1 MFPGRKVTALI
12 NPVEIVRRVCEAVE
26 QQENRTS
33 SCSGFTIENVRR
45 AYSNGRMADERHA
58 GLTKREHVRVN
69 AGVEE
74 LDLKGAILYLP
85 LLPNELI

>member
-1 MFPGRKVTALI
+1 M
-12 NPVEIVRRVCEAVE
+12 E
-26 QQENRTS
+26 QRENRTS